1 VIFNTASREVGVL
14 PESDVVE
21 DEATPGQAVEDYG
34 LINRAVL
41 AMTGY
46 DQDRVELAKVS
57 RVLEGSYA
65 EDALNLVIRVVGIV
79 DPHLN
84 VMVE

>member
-1 VIFNTASREVGVL
+1 VIFNAASREVGVL